1 MQRIYALDIITEKD
15 YTVPRINHGLEGR
28 RLPQLQ
34 RKKKWVIPVLA
45 GLLAAGIL
53 VSFLL
58 GRYPVP
64 PDALGGILLNKFL
77 EGVTGLWNRLFPR
90 SGADLTLAPFW
101 EARMETVALKIRLP
115 RILLA
120 CLVGC
125 CLSTSGAA
133 YQGVFQNPMAAPDI
147 LGATSGA
154 AFGAALAILLGGS
167 SHMITI
173 SAFFFSLIT
182 MALALLISR
191 TASGKRVLTL
201 VLSGIMVSSLFN
213 AGTSYIKLVADPGNQ
228 LPAITYW
235 LMGSLSGAEGKTVT
249 MILLPMLAGI
259 LPLLALRWR
268 INVITLGDEEARTI
282 GVNAGLV
289 RLIVI
294 VCSTLITAASVS
306 VSGMIGWVGLVIPH
320 LSRKLVGNDYRVL
333 LPTSM
338 LFGAL
343 FLLVVDD
350 ISRNL
355 MATEIPIGILTAFI
369 GAPFFLWLITRKGE
383 VF

>member
-1 MQRIYALDIITEKD
+1 MIGNER
-15 YTVPRINHGLEGR
+15 
-28 RLPQLQ
+28 
-34 RKKKWVIPVLA
+34 RKKWTI
-45 GLLAAGIL
+45 GLLVILLALGIL

-64 PDALGGILLNKFL
+64 PGALCGILANRLLQGIDALLHRVFPAWEGSLGI
-77 EGVTGLWNRLFPR
+77 
-90 SGADLTLAPFW
+90 APFW
-101 EARMETVALKIRLP
+101 EERMETVALRIRLP

-125 CLSTSGAA
+125 CLSTAGAS

-167 SHMITI
+167 SHMITL
-173 SAFFFSLIT
+173 SAFFFSLLT
-182 MALALLISR
+182 MALTLVISR
-191 TASGKRVLTL
+191 TASGKKVLTL

-235 LMGSLSGAEGKTVT
+235 LMGSLSGAEGKTVG
-249 MILLPMLAGI
+249 MILLPMLVGI
-259 LPLLALRWR
+259 LPLVFLRWR
-268 INVITLGDEEARTI
+268 INVLTLGDEEARTI

-294 VCSTLITAASVS
+294 FCSTLVTAASVS

-355 MATEIPIGILTAFI
+355 LATEIPIGILTAFI